1 MAEDERVPS
10 AAGAGSAAPTQDVGK
25 ESSDFVERLKAA
37 VWMVGNMD
45 TPQDKAAWWA
55 TFDPLWKEVAQDP
68 RVQDYADREF
78 HRAHEARQRGAAG
91 GVRR

>member
-1 MAEDERVPS
+1 MPDTGVANAPVQ
-10 AAGAGSAAPTQDVGK
+10 AGGECAR
-25 ESSDFVERLKAA
+25 DFVERLKAA

-55 TFDPLWKEVAQDP
+55 TFEPLWREVAQDP

-78 HRAHEARQRGAAG
+78 HVAHRERERQRSEAPGA
-91 GVRR
+91 